1 MLVLIPCVTSMGCRQ
16 SGLSYYTWI
25 GQLQLLSG
33 SQCANML
40 EGNLEGDIT
49 IEGGGMAVL
58 KMEK

>member
-1 MLVLIPCVTSMGCRQ
+1 MGCRQ
-16 SGLSYYTWI
+16 SGASYYTWI